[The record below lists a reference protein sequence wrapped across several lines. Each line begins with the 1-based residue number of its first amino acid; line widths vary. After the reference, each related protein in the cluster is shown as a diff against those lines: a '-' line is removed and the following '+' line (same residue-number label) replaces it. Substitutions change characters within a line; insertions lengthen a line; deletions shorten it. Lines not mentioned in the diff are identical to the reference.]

1 MSRKI
6 SALTATVAAAL
17 MLASCGTAAPNTT
30 SDSGADTTPPA
41 ASANPETPSGTGEEA
56 EVVLVTH
63 DSFYLPEELLAEFT
77 ADTGLEVS
85 IVAPGDG
92 GALANQ
98 LVLTKDAPLG
108 DVVYGLDNTFA
119 GRALEAEVFA
129 AYQST
134 APAAADAAQYA
145 IDDSGYLTAI
155 DFSDVCLNIDE
166 QWFIEQGKPV
176 PVNFDDLL
184 RPEFAGLTVVT
195 NAATSSPGFAFLVA
209 TIGAK
214 GDDWG
219 TFWQGLVDNGLRVA
233 EGWSE
238 AYYVDFSGSGE
249 GGQYPIAL
257 SYASS
262 PPATVAEGADSPRTS
277 ALLNTCFR
285 QVEYAG
291 VLAGGQNPEGAQL
304 LIDWLLSDEV
314 QSALVENMWMYPV
327 STAVELPAE
336 WASWA
341 PLADQPWQVSP
352 AEIETNRADWISQW
366 TEIVTG

>member
-6 SALTATVAAAL
+6 TALTATVAVAL
-17 MLASCGTAAPNTT
+17 LLASCGTAAPTPSNTP
-30 SDSGADTTPPA
+30 GAGTTA
-41 ASANPETPSGTGEEA
+41 PETPTNPDGTA
-56 EVVLVTH
+56 APSEVVLVTH
-63 DSFYLPEELLAEFT
+63 DSFYLPEELLAQFT

-119 GRALEAEVFA
+119 GRALEAEVFT
-129 AYQST
+129 AYQSA

-145 IDDSGYLTAI
+145 IDESGYLTAI

-166 QWFIEQGKPV
+166 QWFTEQGKPV

-184 RPEFAGLTVVT
+184 RPEFADLTVVT
-195 NAATSSPGFAFLVA
+195 NAATSSPGFAFLLA

-219 TFWQGLVDNGLRVA
+219 AFWQGLVDNGLRVA

-262 PPATVAEGADSPRTS
+262 PPATVAEGAQSPRTS

-291 VLAGGQNPEGAQL
+291 VLAGAQNSAGAQL

-314 QSALVENMWMYPV
+314 QGALVENMWMYPV
-327 STAVELPAE
+327 SSAVELPAE
-336 WASWA
+336 WAAWA
-341 PLADQPWQVSP
+341 PLAEQPWQVAP
-352 AEIETNRADWISQW
+352 AEIEANRSDWIAQW